1 MLALIMETNW
11 QIYTVLQAAGWLD
24 IEKTREV
31 VLAAPAVVNIT
42 VWEDEASLE
51 GYWPLIYFSL
61 SVPLWMLGT
70 FLICLAHTFVHA
82 WQCRNEGLGSH
93 RQRDLTIAFLALP
106 VIYGMMSLRAVMDCW
121 FVITNT
127 EMEKDFITGAS
138 IGVHET
144 WGELKDFFFQAFET
158 NFVQADLYES
168 LALLVFAQITMTV
181 LRSRVLQQDDV
192 ESINNLHSL
201 LATDGSIIRLA
212 PSPSVCILSERT
224 QEVVES
230 LSATLLLSIKYFCCA
245 CGAQALYFIFIT
257 TFEYFG
263 HPVEALSTAQS
274 KATFI
279 SASTASKI
287 RTFFLGMG
295 FISSSAAI
303 HSMVILERSIG
314 HRYLHG
320 YNAGMKFMS
329 AKVLVSLAF
338 LQWLVNDLLS
348 FFSLLS
354 ETRQKLLYASTMCF
368 ECFLI
373 SIFHLTAWSARERW
387 FRDSELLS
395 ERRGGPNLEQTS

>member
-1 MLALIMETNW
+1 M
-11 QIYTVLQAAGWLD
+11 G
-24 IEKTREV
+24 
-31 VLAAPAVVNIT
+31 
-42 VWEDEASLE
+42 
-51 GYWPLIYFSL
+51 
-61 SVPLWMLGT
+61 
-70 FLICLAHTFVHA
+70 
-82 WQCRNEGLGSH
+82 
-93 RQRDLTIAFLALP
+93 
-106 VIYGMMSLRAVMDCW
+106 
-121 FVITNT
+121 
-127 EMEKDFITGAS
+127 
-138 IGVHET
+138 
-144 WGELKDFFFQAFET
+144 
-158 NFVQADLYES
+158 
-168 LALLVFAQITMTV
+168 
-181 LRSRVLQQDDV
+181 
-192 ESINNLHSL
+192 
-201 LATDGSIIRLA
+201 
-212 PSPSVCILSERT
+212 
-224 QEVVES
+224 
-230 LSATLLLSIKYFCCA
+230 
-245 CGAQALYFIFIT
+245 
-257 TFEYFG
+257 
-263 HPVEALSTAQS
+263 
-274 KATFI
+274 I

-395 ERRGGPNLEQTS
+395 ERRVDQTWNRRAKTKKLNGFRFLHDSGLPQA